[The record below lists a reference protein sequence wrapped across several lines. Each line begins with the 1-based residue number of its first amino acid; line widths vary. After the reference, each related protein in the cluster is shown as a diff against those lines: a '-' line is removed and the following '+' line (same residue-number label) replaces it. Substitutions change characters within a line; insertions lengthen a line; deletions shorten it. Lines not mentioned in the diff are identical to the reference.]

1 MRVLLKIQKSD
12 PPKLDHPNRW
22 SREFN
27 DFLKQ
32 CLVKDANRR
41 PSAQE
46 LLKHPFIRDAR
57 DKKPLLDLLAEFK
70 AEIINEEEMD
80 IEEEE
85 KLEESVDTFSICT
98 SSSTSVADTSFDK
111 EQRKIS
117 AHATLQT
124 TPHKYLSSA
133 PTIPEESSS
142 AEQRSGKK
150 SKAPPPP
157 QKRPLSVSGGSPPA
171 QRKQEGEGTREDG
184 AGGPIRNYAEKP

>member
-1 MRVLLKIQKSD
+1 
-12 PPKLDHPNRW
+12 
-22 SREFN
+22 
-27 DFLKQ
+27 
-32 CLVKDANRR
+32 
-41 PSAQE
+41 
-46 LLKHPFIRDAR
+46 
-57 DKKPLLDLLAEFK
+57 
-70 AEIINEEEMD
+70 MD
-80 IEEEE
+80 IEEEKRKKQMNQQKE

-98 SSSTSVADTSFDK
+98 SSSTSVLDTSADTSFDK

-157 QKRPLSVSGGSPPA
+157 QKRPLSVSGVSPPA
-171 QRKQEGEGTREDG
+171 QRKQENEGTREEGD
-184 AGGPIRNYAEKP
+184 GGPIGGSIEKPQVRSPVEGSTSTNE